1 VKQKGYISPS
11 LYVCFSVGLS
21 VYSSTVSLCV
31 SPSLKADPGI
41 KYEESKA
48 GRLFVRLKFTQI
60 NPVV

>member
-21 VYSSTVSLCV
+21 VYSLSLCV